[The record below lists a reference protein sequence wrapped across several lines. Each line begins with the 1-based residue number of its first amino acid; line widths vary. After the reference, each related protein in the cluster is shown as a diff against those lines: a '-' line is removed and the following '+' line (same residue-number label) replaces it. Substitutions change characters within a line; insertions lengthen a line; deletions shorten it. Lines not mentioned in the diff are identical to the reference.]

1 MPRPKPPIARPPSS
15 SASVRSHGSARSA
28 SSRRSLQHNLAQGR
42 LTTLVQIKA
51 QMEAKQRG
59 QSLGPKARMRLH
71 RAAKQQAVALLGQA
85 LVDEEQLP
93 SKPGPGDFRPGALPP
108 AVAEAIAEAASECVA
123 AAAAAATP
131 IPEGA
136 PQPPPAAAAKPTPPP
151 TPRSSA
157 AESEVR
163 KRRLP
168 NINVS
173 GKLLPLETLIQDK
186 VQQYG
191 QGGAHQLRKMF
202 QAFDVDGTGLITVQE
217 FDRFLKLN
225 NIKMSRGT
233 LENFFEMWA
242 GEKTREDL
250 QIHGIDDDDVST
262 PIAPA
267 CRCSSCSCS
276 CSSFCSSFSSFLVV
290 SACSCSC
297 SATAEVCAPSV
308 CLSPAPCGRLA
319 TLLPQPGLP
328 SHPAPSPAAARG

>member
-15 SASVRSHGSARSA
+15 SASVRSHGSGRSA

-108 AVAEAIAEAASECVA
+108 AIAEAIAEAASECVA

-136 PQPPPAAAAKPTPPP
+136 PQPPGAAAKPTPPP

-225 NIKMSRGT
+225 NIRMNRGT

-250 QIHGIDDDDVST
+250 QIHGIDDDDVS
-262 PIAPA
+262 PAPS
-267 CRCSSCSCS
+267 SSCSCS
-276 CSSFCSSFSSFLVV
+276 
-290 SACSCSC
+290 
-297 SATAEVCAPSV
+297 
-308 CLSPAPCGRLA
+308 
-319 TLLPQPGLP
+319 
-328 SHPAPSPAAARG
+328 